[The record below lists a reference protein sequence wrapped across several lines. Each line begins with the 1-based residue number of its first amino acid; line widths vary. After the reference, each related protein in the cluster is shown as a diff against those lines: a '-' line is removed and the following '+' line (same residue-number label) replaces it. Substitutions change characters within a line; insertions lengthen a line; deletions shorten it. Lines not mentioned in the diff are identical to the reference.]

1 MKRIVESL
9 TPPENK
15 YVMWLDVSGKVK
27 QLKTYINGEWVIV
40 NDDTENNKEI
50 VKTVLESIDKDFE
63 SYIKKEDADSKYVQ
77 QEVLDRDY
85 VKSEYATK
93 TYATIRELNNLST
106 SLDSDY
112 VKKTY
117 ADSNYVIKNTL
128 DGYITKFYADNTYV
142 TKSTLENYVTITDA
156 DTKYVSTETLD
167 NYVTIETANSTYATQ
182 TALAGKVAQETY
194 DAKMTAID
202 SKLKTLENKT
212 IDVDAELKDSVNPVQ
227 NRAVNAAVLNL
238 NTEIGKK
245 ADTTAL
251 NSAVGRITALENN
264 GATGVTVIESGEGNG
279 IASIKNVGKNIIATK
294 ATFVTSL
301 TGYVTTDTLNT
312 ELAKKSDVGHTHTQY
327 AETSALDNY
336 ALKSALDRK
345 VDAVVGKGLST
356 EDFTSA
362 EKTKLG
368 GIAEGATRIIVDDT
382 INDSINAIQ
391 NRAVKKAVD
400 DLNTAIGKKANSTD
414 LNAATGKITTL
425 ETNAATI
432 LSVTGEGNGISG
444 ISKSGN
450 TITATKGNFLTSA
463 AGLAT
468 KNDILPDTLASK
480 GMATKTWVNE
490 QGFATGTIPTNVSQL
505 TNDSGFLTNTAL
517 NGYVNEVQ
525 PDGTSGNGIANIT
538 KEGKV
543 LKVTKATFLTEHQS
557 LGGYVNNV
565 NVTEVANGNGIAS
578 IAKNGKDINVTQG
591 AFLTAIDGIIAEI
604 GEAVAG
610 RGVTDISIR
619 GNKLVKKTGTFVTPA
634 TLGDAID
641 NYASNKGYLTENN
654 LNEKLKETVTIKLV
668 SDKSASDTNLNGAK
682 VTVKSGDTTV
692 STQTWQG
699 TPINV
704 KVPCD
709 KEVTIEAAVVKM
721 YIKPQVL
728 KYVPSPLYNREVTFT
743 YKALE
748 LGVFII
754 DTNDNLIN
762 KDSWSPTMQQTT
774 VGVALITEKVAV
786 VIPAGLHTGLCWSK
800 TEQLV
805 EGVTTTTDSA
815 TAVQDFKG
823 KANTEAIVK
832 ALGQNAP
839 AAYYC
844 SNYTF
849 KNGKKG
855 YLMAAGESYEIFVN
869 MQKISNLLDYINTDT
884 TNLENGYEVWTSTQ
898 NDDITAW
905 YDDGRMLKRYHK
917 TIDTICVVPIYSLY
931 D

>member
-368 GIAEGATRIIVDDT
+368 GIAEGATRVIVDDT
-382 INDSINAIQ
+382 IKDSVNAIQ

-432 LSVTGEGNGISG
+432 LSVTGEGNGISS

-490 QGFATGTIPTNVSQL
+490 QGFATGTIPTKVSDL
-505 TNDSGFLTNTAL
+505 TNDSGFLTQQSL
-517 NGYVNEVQ
+517 NGYWNQLYVDER
-525 PDGTSGNGIANIT
+525 DGNGIADIWVDIHNKSELCVSKRRFIT
-538 KEGKV
+538 PE
-543 LKVTKATFLTEHQS
+543 
-557 LGGYVNNV
+557 
-565 NVTEVANGNGIAS
+565 
-578 IAKNGKDINVTQG
+578 
-591 AFLTAIDGIIAEI
+591 
-604 GEAVAG
+604 
-610 RGVTDISIR
+610 
-619 GNKLVKKTGTFVTPA
+619 
-634 TLGDAID
+634 TLGTYID
-641 NYASNKGYLTENN
+641 DYASNKGYLTENN

-721 YIKPQVL
+721 YTKPKALV
-728 KYVPSPLYNREVTFT
+728 YVPSPLYNREVTFT
-743 YKALE
+743 YKALK
-748 LGVFII
+748 LGVFFI
-754 DTNDNLIN
+754 DINDNLIN
-762 KDSWSPTMQQTT
+762 MDSWNSDMQQTT
-774 VGVALITEKVAV
+774 VGVALITGRVAI
-786 VIPAGLHTGLCWSK
+786 VIPAGSKYPLLWSEQ
-800 TEQLV
+800 TQLV
-805 EGVTTTTDSA
+805 EGVTTVTNYTDA
-815 TAVQDFKG
+815 LEDFKG

-849 KNGKKG
+849 KNGRKG
-855 YLMAAGESYEIFVN
+855 HLMSAGEAQEMCLNIDKLAQMLNYIDSSSTNFEI
-869 MQKISNLLDYINTDT
+869 
-884 TNLENGYEVWTSTQ
+884 GYKYWTSTQ
-898 NDDITAW
+898 QNSSFVWMVDDDQNITINN
-905 YDDGRMLKRYHK
+905 K
-917 TIDTICVVPIYSLY
+917 TYTGPYTVPIYSLY